1 MTGLLQDRVA
11 IITGVGPGIGR
22 DTALAFAREGADVV
36 LGARTE
42 ERLQEVAAEV
52 EGTGRRAAWHTT
64 DVTNQEQCAG
74 LVEAATSAFGRVDV
88 LVNNAFVQPPMETIE
103 ENTLETWRSAFE
115 VNLFGQV
122 AMTKAVIPLMKEQRS
137 GSVVF
142 VSSMS
147 ARRITPGFGPYAAAK
162 SGVMSTARSLARE
175 LGEFGIRVNSVVPGY
190 VYGPSLRWWFKQ
202 LAKEQGRTREEI
214 YDEVA
219 AETSLKHLPTPDEI
233 ADAIVFLASDLS
245 RGVTGQALDVNA
257 GHWFD

>member
-1 MTGLLQDRVA
+1 MTGLLKDRVA
-11 IITGVGPGIGR
+11 IVTGVGPGIGR
-22 DTALAFAREGADVV
+22 DTALAFAREGAAVV
-36 LGARTE
+36 LAARTE
-42 ERLQEVAAEV
+42 DRLKEVAAEV
-52 EGTGRRAAWHTT
+52 EDAGGRAVWRAS
-64 DVTNQEQCAG
+64 DVRDQEQCAG
-74 LVEAATSAFGRVDV
+74 LVETALEEFNRVDI

-103 ENTLETWRSAFE
+103 ENTLDTWRSAFE
-115 VNLFGQV
+115 INLFAQV
-122 AMTKAVIPLMKEQRS
+122 AMTKAVIPVMKEQRS
-137 GSVVF
+137 GAVVF

-202 LAKEQGRTREEI
+202 LAKEQGRTREEV

-245 RGVTGQALDVNA
+245 RGITGQALDVNA
-257 GHWFD
+257 GHWFE

>member
-1 MTGLLQDRVA
+1 MTGLLQDRVG
-11 IITGVGPGIGR
+11 IVSGIGPGIGR

-42 ERLQEVAAEV
+42 DRLKEVAAEV
-52 EGTGRRAAWHTT
+52 EAAGRRVAWRPT
-64 DVTNQEQCAG
+64 DVTSQEQCAA
-74 LVEAATSAFGRVDV
+74 LIETAMSTFGRIDV

-122 AMTKAVIPLMKEQRS
+122 AMAKAVIPAMKEQR
-137 GSVVF
+137 GGAIVF

-162 SGVMSTARSLARE
+162 SGVMSTTRTLARE

-202 LAKEQGRTREEI
+202 LAKEQGRTREEV
-214 YDEVA
+214 YEEVA